1 MIQVT
6 LRQVLQA
13 REDRVRLQQQF
24 LRDYRCPLICF
35 TMNIAGPVKN
45 SPLIQR
51 GFQEGLRALEMQLPP
66 NSVKKL
72 RVDSTVTGCQAIY
85 AVNRDASELKKICI
99 AIEEGTP
106 LGRLFDMDVLD
117 TDGTKLERS
126 NLRGCFVCGAAGR
139 VCAAGRIHSVP
150 QLQAVTTQI
159 LRDYFMQADIKRVA
173 SVAVQSLIDEVHTT
187 PKPGLVD
194 RRNCGSHQDMDLS
207 TFTASAMA
215 LQPYFAECVKIGQN
229 TANDSPESCFSQLRQ
244 AGLAAEK
251 AMYQATGGVNT
262 HKGAVY
268 IMGLVCGS
276 IGRLWAPETPIA
288 ENAAIVAECARIVS
302 NSVDSDL
309 ASADNST
316 AGFRLYRQ
324 YGIKGIRGEA
334 AAGLPSVMHIGLPAY
349 QDGLCKGLSP
359 NDAGAVALLHLIAKV
374 EDTNLYHRGGYAGA
388 VWAAEA
394 AQNLLSASLS
404 PTMASIEQLDDAFI
418 ARNLSAGGCADLLA
432 VTYFLHSLH
441 SQN

>member
-1 MIQVT
+1 MTQVT
-6 LRQVLQA
+6 LQQVLQA
-13 REDRVRLQQQF
+13 REDRVRLQQQL
-24 LRDYRCPLICF
+24 LRDHRCPLICF

-51 GFQEGLRALEMQLPP
+51 GFQEGLRALAMQLPTQ
-66 NSVKKL
+66 SVRKHC
-72 RVDSTVTGCQAIY
+72 VDSSVTGCQAMY
-85 AVNRDASELKKICI
+85 AVNMDASELKKICI

-126 NLRGCFVCGAAGR
+126 TLRGCIVCGAAGR
-139 VCAAGRIHSVP
+139 ACAAGRIHSVA
-150 QLQAVTTQI
+150 QLQTVTTQI
-159 LRDYFMQADIKRVA
+159 LRDHFMQADTEQIA

-194 RRNCGSHQDMDLS
+194 RRNCGSHRDMDLS
-207 TFTASAMA
+207 TFIASATA
-215 LQPYFAECVKIGQN
+215 LRPYFAECVKIGQA
-229 TANDSPESCFSQLRQ
+229 TANDSPESCFSRLRQ

-268 IMGLVCGS
+268 IMGLLCGS
-276 IGRLWAPETPIA
+276 IGRLWTPEAPIA
-288 ENAAIVAECARIVS
+288 ENAAIVSECARIVS
-302 NSVDSDL
+302 SSVDSDL

-316 AGFRLYRQ
+316 AGLRLYRQ

-334 AAGLPSVMHIGLPAY
+334 AAGLPSVMSISLPAY
-349 QDGLCKGLSP
+349 KDGLSKGLSP

-374 EDTNLYHRGGYAGA
+374 EDTNLYHRGGYTGA
-388 VWAAEA
+388 TWAAEA
-394 AQNLLSASLS
+394 VQNLLHAS
-404 PTMASIEQLDDAFI
+404 PFPAMASIEKLDDAFI

-432 VTYFLHSLH
+432 VTYFLHSL
-441 SQN
+441 NP